1 MPHILSFSPLNLLS
15 MFSESYFVGSKTKGR
30 ISKRGFPENK
40 ARQIFRKTNISC
52 PLISTCADHGV
63 RNIRFSKNF
72 GGLCFLET
80 SVLRFARLPYYWQ
93 FKILSN
99 IYDGKCLLKYLAVKR
114 HHICLTGF
122 ESLTF

>member
-30 ISKRGFPENK
+30 ISKRGFRENK

-80 SVLRFARLPYYWQ
+80 SVLRFARLPYY
-93 FKILSN
+93 
-99 IYDGKCLLKYLAVKR
+99 
-114 HHICLTGF
+114 
-122 ESLTF
+122 